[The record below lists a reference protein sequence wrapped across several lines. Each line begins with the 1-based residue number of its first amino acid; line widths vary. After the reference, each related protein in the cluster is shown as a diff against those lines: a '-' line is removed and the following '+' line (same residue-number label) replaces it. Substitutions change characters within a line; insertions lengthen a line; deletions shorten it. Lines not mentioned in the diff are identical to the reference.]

1 MTTERR
7 RNAPGKT
14 SDLLQKGQTKKK
26 GRSLNYEKQ
35 KILGSTD
42 GRADGTGYGSLVSIT
57 GVVTVTSTGYYNL
70 TLVGTSNVISLA
82 YLHSSLA

>member
-26 GRSLNYEKQ
+26 GRSLNYEEQ

-42 GRADGTGYGSLVSIT
+42 GRADGTGYGSLQQQ
-57 GVVTVTSTGYYNL
+57 
-70 TLVGTSNVISLA
+70 
-82 YLHSSLA
+82 